1 MFPNIQKYKTSSTE
15 FMPLSMPI
23 KTADY
28 KIEEKMVSTF
38 TSRSKRIYINLKQLR
53 DAELSIA
60 AKTTLAEMTELYP
73 DYSCFILVGSAEIL
87 EFGLTPPKLTM
98 FRLTAS
104 RNDNDQKIFISVQL
118 KYESIKILQNR
129 VLDEAPIL
137 IPGKLDYNLSDEC
150 EIKPVEIPIA
160 NRRRPA
166 PKLD

>member
-1 MFPNIQKYKTSSTE
+1 
-15 FMPLSMPI
+15 MPLSNPI

-60 AKTTLAEMTELYP
+60 AKTALAEMTELYP
-73 DYSCFILVGSAEIL
+73 DYSCFIMVGSAEV
-87 EFGLTPPKLTM
+87 FGYGSTPPTLTM

-118 KYESIKILQNR
+118 KYEPIKSLQNR

-137 IPGKLDYNLSDEC
+137 IPCKLDYSLSEDC
-150 EIKPVEIPIA
+150 EIKPVAIPIA

-166 PKLD
+166 PVPKLP